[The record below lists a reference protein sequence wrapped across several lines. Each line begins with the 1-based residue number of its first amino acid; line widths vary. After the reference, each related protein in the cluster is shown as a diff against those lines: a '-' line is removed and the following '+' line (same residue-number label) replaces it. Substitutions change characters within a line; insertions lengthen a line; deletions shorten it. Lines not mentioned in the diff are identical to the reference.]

1 MYKNF
6 AKVYPF
12 KPSLHPAFGYH
23 APFCYLAVAYKRL
36 SNMMNR
42 FLLRF
47 GVLVGVT
54 LGLWMCSKE
63 PEAELKPGDRSD
75 SLPRIK

>member
-1 MYKNF
+1 
-6 AKVYPF
+6 
-12 KPSLHPAFGYH
+12 
-23 APFCYLAVAYKRL
+23 
-36 SNMMNR
+36 MMNR

-63 PEAELKPGDRSD
+63 LLMAWFNSIYTTNHPQTYFVNY
-75 SLPRIK
+75 I